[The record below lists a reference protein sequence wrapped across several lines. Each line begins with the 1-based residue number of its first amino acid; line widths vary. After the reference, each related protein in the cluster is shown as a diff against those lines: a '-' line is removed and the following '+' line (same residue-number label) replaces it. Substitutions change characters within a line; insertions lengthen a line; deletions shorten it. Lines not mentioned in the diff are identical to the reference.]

1 MRNQT
6 PGIAPLSPAE
16 MTPTAIISN
25 EHSQVWVSLATLNDL
40 GSQLYLSGEQ
50 TQALAVFE
58 SDLKALQPFPSIMT
72 PFCTKFLAVDSVNP
86 EITSHSSTL
95 ESPPD
100 SYFEGEC
107 DVGPRPIRTP
117 LHVDDAFIH
126 DKACLHFVILFN
138 KALVLH
144 SNSDLEG
151 ALDFYEECIKI
162 VASNLLDYSCGTKW
176 RPELGM
182 ILHNNVGQLLYS
194 FGNEDAAESHFA
206 QALRWSQKS
215 SADHNSFRLAL
226 ATCMS
231 NLGRTKWM
239 LGKIDDD
246 TYELCEKVLHL
257 RSSILPNDH
266 VDVVC
271 ARYNLGIMAYARN
284 DKATATAHLRA
295 YLSAGSLANKGCTLD
310 PIPALS
316 YIILLENEEN
326 DDSLSYELVR
336 AVRALQEK
344 REDLGAENAE
354 VASLLNYI
362 GTLLFH
368 RRELESAILFYREE
382 LKLEE
387 SLGSNEPDICISVTY
402 NNIGRILQELG
413 KFPEAIGCYFQ
424 ALNSKLGGSYGKTV
438 TISNGNNHL
447 TQLGPDASDTT
458 KSLFSSIWYNLGLI
472 YDRMGSRSEAISA
485 FKISLDLR
493 RTLLGDEHSD
503 VACLWYNIG
512 SLQIEQNQSSE
523 ATFALCE
530 ALRIQRLIGF
540 EEDPQHAI
548 NTMQKLLT
556 LQQCGG
562 DLEGAL
568 RTLQDMALVHQSSY
582 STCAWGKTL
591 REIADLYQAK
601 GDLKNALQCAF
612 QSCDALRACVLVD
625 TSVTVELGAIEDL
638 AIALLLTG
646 SLLHESCEPVQANE
660 VILMARKVLEEE
672 SRRFGDPSP
681 SLVEQQEVC
690 RILRSFQCAP
700 QA

>member
-1 MRNQT
+1 MI
-6 PGIAPLSPAE
+6 PSVMLGS
-16 MTPTAIISN
+16 
-25 EHSQVWVSLATLNDL
+25 EHSPVWVSLAALNDL

-58 SDLKALQPFPSIMT
+58 SALKALRPFPSITT
-72 PFCTKFLAVDSVNP
+72 PVPPKDVVAVDNVYPKMASQ
-86 EITSHSSTL
+86 HSIL

-117 LHVDDAFIH
+117 LHLDDAFVH
-126 DKACLHFVILFN
+126 DKAWLHLVILFN

-162 VASNLLDYSCGTKW
+162 VSSNHFEDSVGTKW

-182 ILHNNVGQLLYS
+182 ILHNNVGQLLYCI
-194 FGNEDAAESHFA
+194 GNEEAAESHFA

-215 SADHNSFRLAL
+215 SADHDSFRLAL

-231 NLGRTKWM
+231 NFGRTKWM
-239 LGKIDDD
+239 LGSIDDD
-246 TYELCEKVLHL
+246 TYELCKNVLHL
-257 RSSILPNDH
+257 RSSILAEDH

-284 DKATATAHLRA
+284 EKAIATAHLRA
-295 YLSAGSLANKGCTLD
+295 YLSAGSLTNEGCILD

-368 RRELESAILFYREE
+368 RRELESSILFYREE

-387 SLGSNEPDICISVTY
+387 SLGSSEPGICVSVTY

-413 KFPEAIGCYFQ
+413 QLPEAIGCYHQ
-424 ALNSKLGGSYGKTV
+424 ALKSKLGGGDGHAVTV
-438 TISNGNNHL
+438 SFGDGHL
-447 TQLGPDASDTT
+447 TQLDPNASDTT

-485 FKISLDLR
+485 FKTSLDLR

-512 SLQIEQNQSSE
+512 SLQIEQHQLGE
-523 ATFALCE
+523 ATLALRE
-530 ALRIQRLIGF
+530 ALRIQQLIGF
-540 EEDPQHAI
+540 DEDPQHAI
-548 NTMQKLLT
+548 NTMQKLSM
-556 LQQCGG
+556 LQQSGG
-562 DLEGAL
+562 DIDGAL
-568 RTLQDMALVHQSSY
+568 RTFQVMALVQQSSH
-582 STCAWGKTL
+582 STRAWGITL
-591 REIADLYQAK
+591 REIANLYQAK
-601 GDLKNALQCAF
+601 GDLKNALRFAC
-612 QSCDALRACVLVD
+612 QSCDALRACV
-625 TSVTVELGAIEDL
+625 SVASTFSGELGAVEDL
-638 AIALLLTG
+638 TSALLLTG

-660 VILMARKVLEEE
+660 VILKACEVLEEE
-672 SRRFGDPSP
+672 RRRYGGLSP
-681 SLVEQQEVC
+681 SLVVQQDVC
-690 RILRSFQCAP
+690 RTLGSCQCAP